1 MIEES
6 NTMVVL
12 DPSKVATAE
21 RPLAADSARVPV
33 VASASSSSS
42 SSSCENIPIS
52 GPYVQPLNDEVRC
65 SIFFSISVWLT
76 EETCLQTFPF
86 NMPLFR

>member
-6 NTMVVL
+6 NTMVVF

-33 VASASSSSS
+33 VASASSS

-65 SIFFSISVWLT
+65 SIFFSISIWLT
-76 EETCLQTFPF
+76 EETCLQTFPLK
-86 NMPLFR
+86 MPVMR